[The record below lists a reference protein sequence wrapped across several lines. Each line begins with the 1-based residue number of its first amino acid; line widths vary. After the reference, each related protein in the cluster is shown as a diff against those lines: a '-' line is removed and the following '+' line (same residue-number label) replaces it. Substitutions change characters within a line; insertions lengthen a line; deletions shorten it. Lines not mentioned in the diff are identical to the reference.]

1 MGWVRRNGTRVWGLE
16 RHEVCPDL
24 DIELSIVNNV
34 YALPEA
40 LIVLQ
45 NGALGR
51 G

>member
-1 MGWVRRNGTRVWGLE
+1 VRRNGTRVWGFE
-16 RHEVCPDL
+16 RHEVRPDL

-34 YALPEA
+34 YALSEA